1 MLRYVCERYQ
11 NNPNRN
17 PCNHGEVVVVVVQ
30 YLSTVSI
37 YRLVSVRGTLWMLGV
52 GLTTIDLIKRNGKE
66 VVEWYSKSHCACEL
80 NMLSIV
86 SLRLVGTVCLC
97 TPASKKKQALY
108 HPKQYHQHQTLAM
121 SRNSSSYASQLK
133 SPSALYIRSSHPS
146 CH

>member
-1 MLRYVCERYQ
+1 MLRYVCERYL
-11 NNPNRN
+11 NDPNPN

-52 GLTTIDLIKRNGKE
+52 GLATVDLIKRNGKE

-86 SLRLVGTVCLC
+86 SLRLVGTVCVYVLPPRRKSRLFIIPSNTISIKRSPC
-97 TPASKKKQALY
+97 HATRP
-108 HPKQYHQHQTLAM
+108 HTLP
-121 SRNSSSYASQLK
+121 N
-133 SPSALYIRSSHPS
+133 
-146 CH
+146 